1 MKKQYSDQEKLEY
14 YRNRTKALEEA
25 LSLAYED
32 VLYVLNKGEFKEN
45 MEWDPTYITKLL
57 PKLTR

>member
-14 YRNRTKALEEA
+14 YRKRTKALEEA
-25 LSLAYED
+25 LELAYED
-32 VLYVLNKGEFKEN
+32 ILYVMNIGKFKEDLN
-45 MEWDPTYITKLL
+45 WNPEYILKLL